1 MLHSK
6 YLILPNQFVNSCN
19 SWKFEGFSCHLS
31 FLYKGGY
38 KQILGIEGNSS
49 IATDMSVWDGVS
61 AITRVLLKMVKV
73 SESWSIYI
81 VITLFRAQIR
91 NNTPCIVAFG
101 YVPQKAPHY
110 SLYPPPAIILE
121 PVVHWLDWGERRR
134 KRANTQYTSWSCCC
148 PSTLY
153 LFNFGDHHC
162 TLHSI
167 RTAVRYTSGLKYLGL
182 VKCSCCLSSVLM
194 LYSAP
199 WTRPDW

>member
-19 SWKFEGFSCHLS
+19 SWKFEVFSCHLS

-121 PVVHWLDWGERRR
+121 PVVHWLDWGRGEGRGQIH
-134 KRANTQYTSWSCCC
+134 NTHLGAAATAVHL
-148 PSTLY
+148 LY
-153 LFNFGDHHC
+153 IYSILVIIIVLC
-162 TLHSI
+162 TLLEPQWDIHQDSN
-167 RTAVRYTSGLKYLGL
+167 TWV
-182 VKCSCCLSSVLM
+182 
-194 LYSAP
+194 
-199 WTRPDW
+199 W